1 KLVREDRDHRRRRG
15 KKPRSARA
23 RRDRESDARGKNAG
37 PEMGHRLRYSPC
49 HLRALCA
56 GARAALQ
63 RTLSDTGPPGL
74 WATSK
79 REPAD
84 QVTGDE
90 RESHGLHGMLGDVLA
105 CDVDC
110 LVQHS
115 HGALRLNSRARLRR
129 ERSRVC
135 TLSHRLS
142 GAANTPGDRFLLQR
156 ADAPITLNR
165 MTEDI
170 MPMTHRRTR

>member
-1 KLVREDRDHRRRRG
+1 MASVPAPSTWPSAS
-15 KKPRSARA
+15 PRKSSSARIA
-23 RRDRESDARGKNAG
+23 ITVAVAER
-37 PEMGHRLRYSPC
+37 SPG
-49 HLRALCA
+49 ALA
-56 GARAALQ
+56 
-63 RTLSDTGPPGL
+63 RTLSYTGPPAL

-105 CDVDC
+105 CDVYC

-129 ERSRVC
+129 ERSPVC

-142 GAANTPGDRFLLQR
+142 GARTDPGIGFYFT
-156 ADAPITLNR
+156 APVQS
-165 MTEDI
+165 
-170 MPMTHRRTR
+170 P